1 MKTLLKFVA
10 AGLLAASMS
19 AHAAEV
25 DPASVPEKKRTV
37 LAKYLNAADVPG
49 FIGQQNKQVLFIDV
63 RTPQELQ
70 LVGFAQGI
78 DANIPIVNFRYDRWN
93 EKSGDFDNEL
103 NPDFVN
109 QLENLAFERKLDNNV
124 AIVVMCRSGDRS
136 TKAVTLLSEA
146 GYKNVYS
153 VVDGFEGDVAN
164 NGSSKGKRTINGWK
178 NAGLPWTYKPA
189 KPLFHLSTLKAESA
203 ARN

>member
-1 MKTLLKFVA
+1 MNSLLKLLA
-10 AGLLAASMS
+10 AGLLASALT

-49 FIGQQNKQVLFIDV
+49 FIAQQGRNVLFIDV

-78 DANIPIVNFRYDRWN
+78 DANIPIVHFRYDRWN
-93 EKSGDFDNEL
+93 EKLGDFDSEV
-103 NPDFVN
+103 NPDFVS
-109 QLENLAFERKLDNNV
+109 QVENLAFERGVDTNA

-146 GYKNVYS
+146 GYKNVWS
-153 VVDGFEGDVAN
+153 VVDGFEGDMA
-164 NGSSKGKRTINGWK
+164 SSGPNKGKRNVNGWK
-178 NAGLPWTYKPA
+178 NAGLPWAYKPG
-189 KPLFHLSTLKAESA
+189 KPLFHLSTLKSDAV
-203 ARN
+203 R